1 MPIPILK
8 TPSESK
14 TNSFGLWLMKG
25 MQISMNSCESINFK
39 TQNQDVFWN
48 RYLSWFY
55 VQQNLIKL
63 LFKKSHLQTQS
74 RIVDQYRK
82 FGTTGYRRRK

>member
-1 MPIPILK
+1 
-8 TPSESK
+8 
-14 TNSFGLWLMKG
+14 
-25 MQISMNSCESINFK
+25 
-39 TQNQDVFWN
+39 
-48 RYLSWFY
+48 
-55 VQQNLIKL
+55 LIKP